1 MTSGKDSKVALLA
14 TRSDTLA
21 AGMSALLLS
30 IPPIGRVDVRE
41 DVGTLVAHLDGQNP
55 ALIMIDSVLID
66 VGSSEQIDALR
77 QHAPHS
83 LLVYLTEDMSEFRR
97 LESATADTVV
107 MKGTD
112 PAQLAQRLEQ
122 LLREHVAP

>member
-66 VGSSEQIDALR
+66 VGSSAQIDALR

>member
-1 MTSGKDSKVALLA
+1 MTSGKDSTVALLA
-14 TRSDTLA
+14 TSSDTLA

-30 IPPIGRVDVRE
+30 IPPIRQVEMRE
-41 DVGTLVAHLDGQNP
+41 DLGTLVAQLDGQNP
-55 ALIMIDSVLID
+55 ALIVIDSVLID
-66 VGSSEQIDALR
+66 LTSSGQIDALR
-77 QHAPHS
+77 QRAPHS

-97 LESATADTVV
+97 LETATADTVV

-122 LLREHVAP
+122 LLLSLIHI